1 MRISAAL
8 TYYDAHA
15 RVGASYP
22 LGAARVHAIEPLPPR
37 YPEQRAAAAALPV
50 ERIVEGEVLREPAP
64 DVAAVL
70 NAQRVFDVHAT
81 PASEPGAATP
91 ARSPA
96 ISAYLQNSQPYDP
109 PALGRLIDRFI

>member
-22 LGAARVHAIEPLPPR
+22 RGAARVHAIEPLPPR
-37 YPEQRAAAAALPV
+37 YPEQRAAAALPV

-64 DVAAVL
+64 DLAAVL
-70 NAQRVFDVHAT
+70 NAQRLFDVHAT
-81 PASEPGAATP
+81 QANAPAAATP

-96 ISAYLQNSQPYDP
+96 IRAYLQNSQPYDP
-109 PALGRLIDRFI
+109 PALGRLVDRFI